1 MGRHARAG
9 RRRVVALRRLHAEC
23 LEFPTLFVQNPNLA
37 LTFLGRLEGSVSSLM
52 SSRLARVVAS
62 AAAVATLAVPVA
74 ASAGSPAQVTA
85 LEQGSAPSGAWAV
98 AGYPQQNVLPVW
110 PDNPNDASIAIG
122 VTPYDEIA
130 PKLNALQA
138 QSNRVSARVAGKSSG
153 GYDLYEVIV
162 TVARDRRRG
171 RAADGLEA
179 AARRQP
185 GRRPRRTRRCWRA
198 TRRRCSSTATST
210 ATSGRAPTPSCAS
223 STSGP
228 RAPTRPS
235 RRCSSATASSST
247 SPPTRTAASP
257 VSAPTPRAMTSTATW

>member
-1 MGRHARAG
+1 MPNIPTSVCAESPPRTHITWEVGGVPCPHSCPHG
-9 RRRVVALRRLHAEC
+9 SPESSRRL
-23 LEFPTLFVQNPNLA
+23 
-37 LTFLGRLEGSVSSLM
+37 R
-52 SSRLARVVAS
+52 
-62 AAAVATLAVPVA
+62 AVATLAAPVA

-138 QSNRVSARVAGKSSG
+138 PSNRVSARVAGKSSG

-162 TVARDRRRG
+162 TWPETDA
-171 RAADGLEA
+171 EA
-179 AARRQP
+179 AQQRPGSSSSKTARP
-185 GRRPRRTRRCWRA
+185 PPARTRRCWRA